1 MTRLAIIADDLTGAL
16 DSAAPFALRGLRT
29 IVALTPAGLP
39 DALGREADI
48 IAVSTD
54 SRELA
59 PDAARAAV
67 AACRSQMPA
76 HVSIFK
82 KVDSRLKGNIAAE
95 LAAIPHRR
103 ALVVPAIPT
112 FGRWVHNGV
121 LGGFGIDEPVD
132 VAARLGAH
140 AHTAHIPDA
149 LVQSDIEA
157 AVAEGDYDL
166 PVGARALAEAMAVQ
180 MAPEGR
186 APGPTFVARRVIAI
200 IGSADPIT
208 REQVETLRRGMP
220 DLAYI
225 AAPCGEAPATLP
237 SSSALTVVQA
247 VQGAVPVDALTV
259 AGRLGEALE
268 RLAPEPETLLM
279 ITGGATA
286 QAVLARIGIGVLE
299 VIGEALPGL
308 PIARA
313 DGFTIITKSGGFGGP
328 DTMLRLFGQL
338 TSTPVESIG

>member
-16 DSAAPFALRGLRT
+16 DSAAPFAMRGLRT
-29 IVALTPAGLP
+29 LVALTPAGLQE
-39 DALGREADI
+39 ALGQGADI
-48 IAVSTD
+48 VAASAD

-67 AACRSQMPA
+67 GACHAQLPA
-76 HVSIFK
+76 QQAIFK

-95 LAAIPHRR
+95 LDAIPHRR
-103 ALVVPAIPT
+103 ALVVPAIPA
-112 FGRWVHNGV
+112 FGRWVHKGV
-121 LGGFGIDEPVD
+121 LSGFGVDEPVD
-132 VAARLGAH
+132 IAARLGAH
-140 AHTAHIPDA
+140 AGTAHVPDA

-166 PVGARALAEAMAVQ
+166 PVGARALAEAMAER

-186 APGPTFVARRVIAI
+186 APAPTLAARRVIAI

-225 AAPCGEAPATLP
+225 AAPGGETPEALP
-237 SSSALTVVQA
+237 LASALTLVQA
-247 VQGAVPVDALTV
+247 VPGARPVDATTV
-259 AGRLGEALE
+259 AERLGEVLARLE
-268 RLAPEPETLLM
+268 PEPGTLLV

-286 QAVLARIGIGVLE
+286 QAVLARIGIAVLE
-299 VIGEALPGL
+299 VVGEALPGL

-313 DGFTIITKSGGFGGP
+313 EGFTIITKSGGFGEP
-328 DTMLRLFGQL
+328 DTLLRLLGHV
-338 TSTPVESIG
+338 TATPVENIG